1 MDDSGRQVKAYLAGL
16 QAPPLPDGL
25 WQRVAAARRRRMA
38 ARLGVAASCAG
49 AVGVLTLVLF
59 QASVLPGRQAAPPA
73 RVADAAP
80 AATPAAAAEENIHR
94 SVQAIDRALQVAYD
108 RQATDDEVAPLWQ
121 ARKELLSSIAAT
133 GKTAGQQG

>member
-25 WQRVAAARRRRMA
+25 WQRVEAARRRRMA

-80 AATPAAAAEENIHR
+80 AAAPAVAAEENIHR